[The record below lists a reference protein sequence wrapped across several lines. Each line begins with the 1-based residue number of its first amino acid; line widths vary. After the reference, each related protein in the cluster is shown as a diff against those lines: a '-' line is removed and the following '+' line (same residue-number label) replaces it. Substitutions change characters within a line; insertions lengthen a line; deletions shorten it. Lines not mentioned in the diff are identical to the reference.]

1 MSVDKL
7 IATAPETIWLCV
19 SDDHD
24 HYREPFPK
32 NLDEV
37 TWAVDHCPVCCGV
50 KYVRSDVQARQ
61 LRREVALLRQVE
73 RSAKEAV
80 YYIAGPMEQ
89 AIQIKQELSDALKA
103 LEAAREG

>member
-19 SDDHD
+19 SDDPD

-61 LRREVALLRQVE
+61 LRREVALLREVE
-73 RSAKEAV
+73 AKVKALADGDLDPQYGPDAAV
-80 YYIAGPMEQ
+80 LA
-89 AIQIKQELSDALKA
+89 ALKA